1 MTKTQNFAVLGLQW
15 GDEGKGKIV
24 NFLSP
29 NFHATCRFQGG
40 HNAGHTLIV
49 NGKKL
54 ILHLLPSSICEKD
67 ALSLIGKGVVLS
79 PNDLF
84 EEISEANTFLEGVE
98 DRLKISSACV
108 LILDHHKKF
117 DQCREKSNS
126 FKTIGTTGR
135 GIGPAY
141 EDKVGRRAIRLV
153 DCFYEKILEEKL
165 RENLDFYNFMFN
177 KLFSV
182 EEVSF
187 QETFEKALSYGE
199 RLRPMTKDISK
210 LIIEMNN
217 DGKKVLFEGAQG
229 ALLDVDNGTYPYV
242 TSSNSSAAG
251 IASGSGLGPLSV
263 SNILGIAKAYTT
275 RVGEGP
281 MPTELFDDIGIHIAK
296 KGGEVGATTGRPR
309 RCGWFDAVAMK
320 KVIQSNSVKSLCITK
335 LDVFDGMESIKICES
350 YDNSDEFFEE
360 SLNLDHVKPQYIE
373 LSGWKKPIY
382 GLKTL
387 DDFPKEAIEFIS
399 KIEEVCGVSVDIL
412 STGPERESTIFKNDI
427 I

>member
-335 LDVFDGMESIKICES
+335 LDVFDGME
-350 YDNSDEFFEE
+350 Y
-360 SLNLDHVKPQYIE
+360 
-373 LSGWKKPIY
+373 
-382 GLKTL
+382 
-387 DDFPKEAIEFIS
+387 
-399 KIEEVCGVSVDIL
+399 
-412 STGPERESTIFKNDI
+412 
-427 I
+427 